1 MKKIEQLYTSVL
13 KRIRR
18 KRFLRANAS
27 KKSTEHKRY
36 KRNGN
41 IRKSNSEKIV
51 APTILDIYNSN
62 YHDNVIS
69 FIENIEKKAK
79 QEQFK
84 TQKIYVCFRNTI
96 YISAAAGLYLLAK
109 LESFKS
115 NYPDIRY
122 TVTRPPFKTTQKGEH
137 HVVDSVLNRIGI
149 YSAFGVKG
157 REMKENP
164 SVKCWEVIRGELV
177 DSTIAGKLLEAVT
190 EKMGTDYTNLYRPLI
205 EAMSNSVEHA
215 YRDDLYDKQKNNI
228 KNKWWCFAAIMNNK
242 LILSIC
248 DLGVGIPKTLKLTQ
262 GERVLSKLIEIIG
275 KPIEL
280 DSEHIKASLQVKRT
294 RTKLGYRGKGGTDLQ
309 SIIDNFTHAQLRII
323 SNKGNYRYTKR
334 KKARPELMWDAHKSI
349 NGTIVEWSVPLPTEG
364 EAA

>member
-1 MKKIEQLYTSVL
+1 MKQLEKFFNPSV
-13 KRIRR
+13 KRLRN
-18 KRFLRANAS
+18 KRFLRSIVNNAS
-27 KKSTEHKRY
+27 NKSRKVNRTKKKR
-36 KRNGN
+36 
-41 IRKSNSEKIV
+41 KIPTNKIL
-51 APTILDIYNSN
+51 APTILDIYNQN
-62 YHDNVIS
+62 HHENTVN
-69 FIENIEKKAK
+69 FIETIERKTA
-79 QEQFK
+79 QEQSKCTSIF
-84 TQKIYVCFRNTI
+84 ICFRNTT

-109 LESFKS
+109 LESLRS
-115 NYPDIRY
+115 NYPNIKY

-157 REMKENP
+157 REMKENH

-177 DSTIAGKLLEAVT
+177 DSEMAGKLLETVT
-190 EKMGTDYTNLYRPLI
+190 DKMGTDYTELYRPLI

-215 YRDDLYDKQKNNI
+215 YRDDLYNSLENAT

-242 LILSIC
+242 LVLLIC

-262 GERVLSKLIEIIG
+262 GEKVLSKLIELIG

-309 SIIDNFTHAQLRII
+309 SIIENFTNAQLRIM
-323 SNKGNYRYTKR
+323 SNKGNYRYTER
-334 KKARPELMWDAHKSI
+334 KKSEPEKMWDAKKSI
-349 NGTIVEWSVPLPTEG
+349 NGTIVEWSMPLPKEG
-364 EAA
+364 VIS